1 MGRHDNV
8 EAMSGRARRWRLAL
22 AVGVTLALACVT
34 VEVIEVAGDPV
45 PVDVAIP
52 ATAVVDAS
60 LLLAQASR
68 AERRPADYQPQLYR
82 ADVRRP
88 KDWGS

>member
-1 MGRHDNV
+1 
-8 EAMSGRARRWRLAL
+8 MSVRARRWRLPL
-22 AVGVTLALACVT
+22 AVGVMLALACVT
-34 VEVIEVAGDPV
+34 VDVLEVAGDPV
-45 PVDVAIP
+45 PVHLAII
-52 ATAVVDAS
+52 ATAAVDTP